1 VPEREAARSVDTRPS
16 DADAGQSGGGK
27 AAASPDGAAGA
38 QGAFPGDAGAGSSGS
53 GERSAADAQQAARL
67 VVVWCPDWPVTA
79 ACVAAGVPLHHPAAV
94 FAANRVVACSAVA
107 RRNGVRRGMRRRE
120 AQASCPELAVLA
132 VDPARDARLFEP
144 VAAAVEELVVGV
156 DVVRPGVV
164 AAPVDGALTYFGDEH
179 RLVEILV
186 GHVSAMAGVEVQI
199 GIADGLFAALA
210 AARRSCVVEPGG
222 SRRFLAPLPVTELDQ
237 PGSVLAEF
245 DGCADLVADLVDLLR
260 RLGLRTL
267 GQFAELPERTV
278 SSRFGRLGML
288 AHRLAS
294 GLSERPLDRRKPPAE
309 LAVEET
315 FDVPVGT
322 VEEAAYVAERMAG
335 KLHAKLAGR
344 NLACTRLGIYAR
356 TLSGEE
362 LSRVWRCGGTD
373 GGTNGVPVAARGI
386 ADRVRW
392 QFDSWLQGEQRPQ
405 SGVVTLRLEPEEV
418 VEASL
423 LQLHLWRGGAGD
435 NPADDDADERAGRAL
450 VQVQRLLGPEA
461 VVTAVLGG
469 GRGPAERVRLVP
481 WGEARGD
488 EETLR
493 RGAGA
498 QQEVP
503 TWPGRLPAP
512 SPATVHPE
520 PVRAAVVDRRGLP
533 VRMTERGVLNAPPAR
548 VAVDGGP
555 LREVTAW
562 AGPWPLDERWWDP
575 RAAGP
580 AARIQ
585 VVVSEGPAAA
595 GRALLLRCREQQS
608 PRWQVEGEYT

>member
-1 VPEREAARSVDTRPS
+1 MRSQPAVDRAAGPPS
-16 DADAGQSGGGK
+16 EGAS
-27 AAASPDGAAGA
+27 AAAESRAV
-38 QGAFPGDAGAGSSGS
+38 
-53 GERSAADAQQAARL
+53 DAQRPARL

-94 FAANRVVACSAVA
+94 FSANRVVACSAVA
-107 RRNGVRRGMRRRE
+107 RSNGVRRGMRRRE
-120 AQASCPELAVLA
+120 AQASCPDLAVLA

-164 AAPVDGALTYFGDEH
+164 AAPADGALAYFGDEY
-179 RLVEILV
+179 RLMETLID
-186 GHVSAMAGVEVQI
+186 HVSAKAGVEVQI
-199 GIADGLFAALA
+199 GIADGLFAALL
-210 AARRSCVVEPGG
+210 AARRSCVVEPGA

-237 PGSVLAEF
+237 PGSVLAEY
-245 DGCADLVADLVDLLR
+245 DGSEELVDLLR

-288 AHRLAS
+288 AHRLAN
-294 GLSERPLDRRKPPAE
+294 GLSERPLDRRRPPAD
-309 LAVEET
+309 LTVDET
-315 FDVPVGT
+315 FDIPISR
-322 VEEAAYVAERMAG
+322 VEEAAYIAERLADE
-335 KLHAKLAGR
+335 LHAKLAGR

-356 TLSGEE
+356 TESGEE
-362 LSRVWRCGGTD
+362 LSRVWRCSGGES
-373 GGTNGVPVAARGI
+373 GTNGVPVAARGI

-392 QFDSWLQGEQRPQ
+392 QFDSWLQGEQRPR

-418 VEASL
+418 VEAGL
-423 LQLHLWRGGAGD
+423 LQLHLWRGGLGD
-435 NPADDDADERAGRAL
+435 NPADDQADERAGRAL

-461 VVTAVLGG
+461 VVTAVLDG

-481 WGEARGD
+481 WGDVRGD
-488 EETLR
+488 EAK
-493 RGAGA
+493 GAGA
-498 QQEVP
+498 RSGSGQAEVAP
-503 TWPGRLPAP
+503 WPGRLPAP

-520 PVRAAVVDRRGLP
+520 PVRAAVVDHRGRP
-533 VRMTERGVLNAPPAR
+533 VRMTARGALSAPPAR

-555 LREVTAW
+555 LWEVAAW

-575 RAAGP
+575 GADGP
-580 AARIQ
+580 AARVQ
-585 VVVSEGPAAA
+585 VVLAEGGAPA
-595 GRALLLRCREQQS
+595 GKALLLRCRDERS